1 MKNKTLFVFGAG
13 STASLGM
20 PTTEK
25 QNDLLK
31 RLSASNSENLKKL
44 HKILDGRFGKDN
56 YDVNDVYNFIDN
68 ALLMNV
74 DLHCDNETIKSY
86 DVLKCKRDL
95 IAFVFNEFINAMKEN
110 NEKNTSDY
118 QKHVDF
124 YYRLADQELN
134 DKFNKILHAPENRE
148 NFVSNYAIIN
158 FNWDFYS
165 IFAIK
170 EAHER
175 LNHENARFLP
185 ICDNPQLRMYTDF
198 NCESASKYRNDE
210 LWYPFTESAAKVI
223 NKKEFNSNRRV
234 VLTKAYFPHGLMNLF
249 KCPKCARHS
258 FYLGDL
264 KKEKL
269 FDLNYSENNND
280 VYACPYCKAK
290 VTAYDFD
297 VLIQSNF
304 KTRNA
309 YFEELRLRMF
319 SEMETAENLVF
330 IGYSMPNDDHDY
342 KTFFKS
348 LNRAK
353 NVYIVLKD
361 DNNTHGFKQVCS
373 KDFLLEYSKKVKE
386 EILRY
391 STVFK
396 GKNLFVNTEGFPS
409 SYEELIKIFSI

>member
-1 MKNKTLFVFGAG
+1 MKNKTLFIFGAG
-13 STASLGM
+13 STASLGG

-31 RLSASNSENLKKL
+31 RLSDSNSDNLKKL
-44 HKILDGRFGKDN
+44 QKILDGRFGKDN

-74 DLHCDNETIKSY
+74 DLRCDDETIKSY

-95 IAFVFNEFINAMKEN
+95 ITFVFNEFINAMKEN
-110 NEKNTSDY
+110 NEKNAYDY

-124 YYRLADQELN
+124 YYRLAKQELN
-134 DKFNKILHAPENRE
+134 DKFDKMLHAPENRE
-148 NFVSNYAIIN
+148 NFVSNYAIVN

-185 ICDNPQLRMYTDF
+185 IRDNPQLRMYTDF
-198 NCESASKYRNDE
+198 NCESASKYGNDE
-210 LWYPFTESAAKVI
+210 LWYPFTESAAKAV

-269 FDLNYSENNND
+269 FDLNYSEDNKD
-280 VYACPYCKAK
+280 GYVCPYCKEK

-330 IGYSMPNDDHDY
+330 IGYSMPNDDLDY

-348 LNRAK
+348 LNNVK
-353 NVYIVLKD
+353 NIYILLKD
-361 DNNTHGFKQVCS
+361 DNNIHGFKQVRS
-373 KDFLLEYSKKVKE
+373 KDFLFDYSKEVKE
-386 EILRY
+386 AILRY
-391 STVFK
+391 TAVFER
-396 GKNLFVNTEGFPS
+396 KNLFVSTEGFPS
-409 SYEELIKIFSI
+409 AYKELIKIFSI